1 MRLLNIMRSKP
12 DDQVRALVQGMSKGQ
27 DVRDVPLYEGKVDYD
42 RLVKD
47 IFEAE
52 KVICWW

>member
-1 MRLLNIMRSKP
+1 MKLLNIIRSKP
-12 DDQVRALVQGMSKGQ
+12 DEQVRRLVQEMSKGKEAQ
-27 DVRDVPLYEGKVDYD
+27 EVPLYAGSVDYD

>member
-1 MRLLNIMRSKP
+1 MKLLNIMRSKP
-12 DDQVRALVQGMSKGQ
+12 DDQVRALVQGMSMGQ